1 MQNFVSSTN
10 IYTRV
15 VTLLISLLLCWA
27 CAVTLEF
34 DTDGCPTFRRVNV
47 TGIEQLFFSP
57 FTNQI
62 PANSSD
68 TVSLESFRLNFE
80 LTFQNLTQAYNTT
93 FQMPGIAH
101 AAIDCEPRYQ
111 IQNISNIM
119 IILNQPFHGLSVG
132 TDAAFLLS
140 NNDNIQLNRL
150 RDFSESRQFFS
161 FRLNQIIQGN
171 QQLNASLV
179 VTLRDG
185 NVFTQA
191 FVSPVIRN

>member
-1 MQNFVSSTN
+1 MHPSVSFSN
-10 IYTRV
+10 VYVRV
-15 VTLLISLLLCWA
+15 ISLLSILLLCWA

-34 DTDGCPTFRRVNV
+34 DSDECPTFRRVNV
-47 TGIEQLFFSP
+47 IGIEQLFFSP
-57 FTNQI
+57 FTNQVA
-62 PANSSD
+62 ANSSD

-80 LTFQNLTQAYNTT
+80 LTFQNLTQTYNRTL
-93 FQMPGIAH
+93 QIPGVAH

-119 IILNQPFHGLSVG
+119 IILNRPFHGLSIG
-132 TDAAFLLS
+132 TDAAFLFS

-161 FRLNQIIQGN
+161 FRLNQMIQGS
-171 QQLNASLV
+171 QQLNAMLV

-185 NVFTQA
+185 NVHTQR
-191 FVSPVIRN
+191 FISPVIRN